1 MQFRLTFQP
10 SLLKHKRAPA
20 SPKPTPQSIAPATS
34 DNIDDMRKGLA
45 RIDQQRR
52 LNNLDRKPGEEAPMP
67 TGPGREPTNAR
78 RVARHAAKPRKARG
92 WNGPPAT
99 LETINGVDYIVLRLP
114 MAKQPKLSKSAKSH
128 IIGSTRGRRRVWHV
142 DGRTGEKTPVTVNG
156 IHVCAI
162 ATAYAVLRES
172 PEADTV

>member
-1 MQFRLTFQP
+1 MKFSLTYQP

-20 SPKPTPQSIAPATS
+20 ATKVAPPAPPTVKPAAS
-34 DNIDDMRKGLA
+34 R
-45 RIDQQRR
+45 
-52 LNNLDRKPGEEAPMP
+52 
-67 TGPGREPTNAR
+67 
-78 RVARHAAKPRKARG
+78 AAKPRKARG

-99 LETINGVDYIVLRLP
+99 LETINGADYIVLRLP

-142 DGRTGEKTPVTVNG
+142 DSRTGEKTPVTVNG
-156 IHVCAI
+156 IHICAI